1 MTAFAAP
8 SRNTQKPE
16 DNTLSGYKVFI
27 HIQCENLVFTS
38 FVEVRHSATD
48 ELTNLLLVLDVALC
62 NILYKHAKCDIEK
75 ATIVMQ
81 TKK

>member
-1 MTAFAAP
+1 M
-8 SRNTQKPE
+8 
-16 DNTLSGYKVFI
+16 
-27 HIQCENLVFTS
+27 
-38 FVEVRHSATD
+38 RHSATD